1 MKRCPGLLL
10 PVALLLAP
18 VAMAEPVTIY
28 QCTGAD
34 GSITVQ
40 NDPCPDGIPQRT
52 RVVDV
57 PPPLT
62 LQPPRVAPRVLSPT
76 ALPQLHAGSGATGD
90 ADEEAPPER
99 EPPPPLFQCSRYD
112 NTRYLHETAEP
123 EPHCRPLQTV
133 GIGGV
138 PGIGAGMACERVRD
152 TCEPVPDEQ
161 LCQAWETRLRETE
174 FRWKFATERRD
185 AQTLAAEYERLSG
198 LYQASTCSA
207 D

>member
-28 QCTGAD
+28 QCTEAD

-40 NDPCPDGIPQRT
+40 NDPCPEGVPQRA

-62 LQPPRVAPRVLSPT
+62 MRPPQVESRVLRPT
-76 ALPQLHAGSGATGD
+76 ALPQLHAGSATLGQ
-90 ADEEAPPER
+90 EPLER
-99 EPPPPLFQCSRYD
+99 EPPPALFRCNRYD
-112 NTRYLHETAEP
+112 NTRYLHESAEP
-123 EPHCRPLQTV
+123 DPHCRPLETV

-138 PGIGAGMACERVRD
+138 PGIGAGLACERVRD
-152 TCEPVPDEQ
+152 ECEPVPEQ
-161 LCQAWETRLRETE
+161 DLCQAWETRLRETE
-174 FRWKFATERRD
+174 FRWQFATDRRD
-185 AQTLAAEYERLSG
+185 SQALGIEYERLST
-198 LYQASTCSA
+198 LYNSSSCVA